1 MSAQQRPAKPA
12 TPETPPAYYIATA
25 PLFIDDQFSR
35 AHNVGDPVPAEHVER
50 YGWHDKVRRPD
61 ADTPETPNSEPART
75 RGQATSDKE
84 GDA

>member
-1 MSAQQRPAKPA
+1 MGAQQRPARQAA
-12 TPETPPAYYIATA
+12 TEDAPSYYIATA

-35 AHNVGDPVPAEHVER
+35 AHNVGDSVPAEHVDR
-50 YGWHDKVRRPD
+50 YGWHDKVRRPGD
-61 ADTPETPNSEPART
+61 DTPETPNSEPART